1 MILQE
6 LVKYYETLA
15 RDGKTALPGWCS
27 AKVSYIIR
35 LNSKGKIEGIIPAQ
49 KEVERGKKTIWVA
62 DVKLVPLMEGR
73 SSTKIVPNFLCDN
86 SKYMLGIDAEG
97 CSEKTIK
104 RFEAAKEKHF
114 SILKNAKGEA
124 GSAVK
129 AFFETWDPKKG
140 EGRQLDKTNV

>member
-35 LNSKGKIEGIIPAQ
+35 LNSKGKIEGIIPVQ

-86 SKYMLGIDAEG
+86 SKYMLGIDKSG
-97 CSEKTIK
+97 TGK
-104 RFEAAKEKHF
+104 RITECFEAAKEKHLKL
-114 SILKNAKGEA
+114 LKNT
-124 GSAVK
+124 S
-129 AFFETWDPKKG
+129 
-140 EGRQLDKTNV
+140 

>member
-49 KEVERGKKTIWVA
+49 KEVE
-62 DVKLVPLMEGR
+62 
-73 SSTKIVPNFLCDN
+73 
-86 SKYMLGIDAEG
+86 
-97 CSEKTIK
+97 
-104 RFEAAKEKHF
+104 
-114 SILKNAKGEA
+114 
-124 GSAVK
+124 
-129 AFFETWDPKKG
+129 
-140 EGRQLDKTNV
+140 